1 MEAISRI
8 RNASVAPRKA
18 RLVADLVRNQYVVDA
33 LSQLRFTHKTAS
45 PIIYKLIQ
53 SAAANAQYQNPS
65 IDIAELYIKK
75 IQVDEGVTRKWIRPR
90 ARGMANRILKRSSHI
105 TVIVDE
111 ESTENG
117 E

>member
-1 MEAISRI
+1 MEARSKI

-18 RLVADLVRNQYVVDA
+18 RLVADLVRNQYVEDA
-33 LSQLRFTHKTAS
+33 LSQLRFMHKAAS

-53 SAAANAQYQNPS
+53 SAAANAQYQDPS
-65 IDIAELYIKK
+65 IDIAGLYIKE
-75 IQVDEGVTRKWIRPR
+75 IRVDEGITRKWIRPR

-105 TVIVDE
+105 VVVVDE
-111 ESTENG
+111 ESTESG